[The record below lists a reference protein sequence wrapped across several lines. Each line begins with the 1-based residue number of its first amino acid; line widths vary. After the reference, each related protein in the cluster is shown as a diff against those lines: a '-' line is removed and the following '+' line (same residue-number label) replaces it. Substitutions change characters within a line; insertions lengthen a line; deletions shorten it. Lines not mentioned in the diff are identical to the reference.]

1 MVARTRKATRNTK
14 GLAGRAYAPVNHAL
28 RFATN
33 SVGAVTKGAENIVR
47 NSLTIANKIGKSFAH
62 HLNGTVKNVVTRK
75 QRKQRSRKERSR
87 KERNRKERNRKERSR
102 KERNRQ

>member
-1 MVARTRKATRNTK
+1 MVARTRKVTHTRK

-28 RFATN
+28 RFASN
-33 SVGAVTKGAENIVR
+33 SVGAVTKGAENIVK

-75 QRKQRSRKERSR
+75 QRKQRKQRERK
-87 KERNRKERNRKERSR
+87 NRSR

>member
-75 QRKQRSRKERSR
+75 QRKERSRKERSR
-87 KERNRKERNRKERSR
+87 KERERNRKERSR

>member
-33 SVGAVTKGAENIVR
+33 SVGAVTKGAENIVK

-75 QRKQRSRKERSR
+75 QRSRKERKERERSR
-87 KERNRKERNRKERSR
+87 KNRSR

>member
-75 QRKQRSRKERSR
+75 QRKQRSRKER
-87 KERNRKERNRKERSR
+87 ERNRKQRSR

>member
-75 QRKQRSRKERSR
+75 QRKERSR
-87 KERNRKERNRKERSR
+87 KERERNRKERSR

>member
-87 KERNRKERNRKERSR
+87 KERERNRKQRSR

>member
-75 QRKQRSRKERSR
+75 QRKQRSRKER
-87 KERNRKERNRKERSR
+87 ERNRKERNRKERSR

>member
-87 KERNRKERNRKERSR
+87 KERKERNRKERSR

>member
-75 QRKQRSRKERSR
+75 QRKQRERSR
-87 KERNRKERNRKERSR
+87 KNRSR

>member
-1 MVARTRKATRNTK
+1 M
-14 GLAGRAYAPVNHAL
+14 
-28 RFATN
+28 
-33 SVGAVTKGAENIVR
+33 TKGAENIVK

-75 QRKQRSRKERSR
+75 QRSRKERKQRER
-87 KERNRKERNRKERSR
+87 KERERSRKNRSR